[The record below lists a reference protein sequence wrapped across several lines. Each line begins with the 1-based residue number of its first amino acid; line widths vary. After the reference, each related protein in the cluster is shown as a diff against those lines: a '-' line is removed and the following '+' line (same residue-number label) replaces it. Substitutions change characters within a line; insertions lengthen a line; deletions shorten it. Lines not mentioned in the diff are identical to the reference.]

1 MRWLVWILSVGVSL
15 TAVSPVSA
23 QSQDAEAPLVDV
35 SRYLIQVE
43 IEPDRSFLRGKAEVE
58 LLVLEETLSVPF
70 DFSRNLSVVQVTDE
84 QGTRF
89 SLRGDDFSRDR
100 IRIQSDQPLRAGVS
114 KTFLFEFEGVLER
127 EQYAFL
133 DVPSTQ
139 KAVIDREGARLLSE
153 GFWYPSHRL
162 ATNAASFR
170 VEVRVPLGFS
180 VVAPGTLVGIDT
192 VGLSE
197 IFTWESRAELT
208 ALPVLV
214 ARYYRQTFDEG
225 PIPLTFYVTERFEG
239 DLAKLAEI
247 VEEML
252 GFFKGEY
259 GDVGLEGLTLA
270 QAGNVIVGSPGS
282 RGLIL
287 LEDRILTA
295 TSPPLGELA
304 RRVALQWWGYSLR
317 PRRAVDAWLA
327 DGFATFAALRFFQV
341 KREDQFEV
349 ELAKQSVEALKYQD
363 EAPISSGLNLEVGS
377 ARYDSIVAGKGAWVL
392 YMLGQLM
399 GPDLLHE
406 TLREFHGTHRDG
418 DAAIADFARLVN
430 LRTGEDYGWFFTQWV
445 ESVGIPEFRLDYT
458 IFTIREGGYKIRGQV
473 RQDLDLFR
481 MPMDIRIE
489 TKGLPEEK
497 HLMVNGRTTSFSF
510 DTETLP
516 LRMDI
521 DPNGKILMDSDR
533 MRVAVSVALGDEF
546 REVGEFV
553 SALQEYQRAIDLD
566 PRSSLAHFR
575 LGQTYFEQHSYSNAA
590 NSMRDSLNGDLKPE
604 WVETWAH
611 IYLGK
616 VYDVLGQRQRARAE
630 YQKAVNTQ
638 VDFEGAQAEA
648 RKYLDEPYSK
658 PSTLIG

>member
-1 MRWLVWILSVGVSL
+1 MRWLFWILSVGVSL

-84 QGTRF
+84 EGTRF

-153 GFWYPSHRL
+153 GFWHPSHRL

-225 PIPLTFYVTERFEG
+225 PLPLTFFVTERFEG
-239 DLAKLAEI
+239 DLAELAEL
-247 VEEML
+247 VGELL
-252 GFFKGEY
+252 GFYEGEY
-259 GDVGLEGLTLA
+259 GGVGLEGLTLA

-287 LEDRILTA
+287 LEDRVLTA
-295 TSPPLGELA
+295 ASPPLGELA

-349 ELAKQSVEALKYQD
+349 ELAKQAVEALKYQD

-399 GPDLLHE
+399 GPDLLNE

-418 DAAIADFARLVN
+418 DAAIADFARLVD

-489 TKGLPEEK
+489 TNGLPEEK

-611 IYLGK
+611 IHLGK

-648 RKYLDEPYSK
+648 RKYLDEPYSR